1 MSSPPTPLSRPF
13 STYRVQL
20 TPDFGFAQVAEI
32 AGYLRDLGVSHVY
45 LSPILQATPESRH
58 GYDVTDHSRIREEF
72 GGATGFREMAQQLAA
87 HDLGIVIDI
96 VPNHMNTVNAQFWSV
111 LKDGPASPCA
121 SWFDIEWVDGKVAL
135 PVLGDDTPPVVDG
148 DVLRYHEHAFPHP
161 GHYRLVD
168 WREGPGYRRFFDVS
182 TLIGLRVEDPSV
194 LFATHE
200 VIFWLLDEGLV
211 DGLRVDHPDGL
222 ADPRGYL
229 ERLRARA
236 GSAWTVVEKILIGPE
251 RLPADWAC
259 DGTTGYE
266 VLNRVNGL
274 FVDPAGKEPL
284 IRLFTELTGQPADYR
299 PVMAQ
304 AKQDVLD
311 LFFGAEVDRLARA
324 TSCDPA
330 AVRELLAAM
339 PVYRAYVVPG
349 EPPPPVAVETV
360 ELAAAS
366 CSPAVRPLV
375 HEVLYGSA
383 ESIVRFQ
390 QTCGPVMAKGVEDT
404 ALYRWFPL
412 ACLNE
417 VGGEPDV
424 FGISVQEFHE
434 FCGEMSPYTM
444 TTLSTH
450 DTKRSEDVRARLS
463 VLSELPG
470 EWAAAV
476 AEWSAQVSF
485 DPHLDYL
492 AWQNLMAAWP
502 ISAER
507 FTEYLL
513 KAAREAKTAI
523 SWVNPDPDYERRLR
537 AFAAAAVR
545 LPIGGF
551 TERIDRYAMS
561 NSLGAK
567 LVQLMMPGVPDVYQG
582 NETTDFSLVDP
593 DNRRPI
599 TYPRKPETSWDSA
612 KLLVTTQALRLRR
625 RLGGAAAYSPLYAD
639 GPQADHVIAFA
650 RTTPDTTTPAPPR
663 PATWTFTEEETIWAP
678 EHDPATDPGARP
690 APEAGTAWTPEA
702 GPGARSALGTGAP
715 WSLEAGPAAGL
726 GARPPTQDPTG
737 MPGPGTPGPSTPGTG
752 TPDDGASGG
761 DAADAGVPSVD
772 APRSRAAATAD
783 TDPGAGAA
791 TCGEAN
797 AAAHGDA
804 RERARTHAAQGTR
817 PADAYRVRA
826 DVGYGAP
833 PADEHGAH
841 LDGVGGARTD
851 DVHGVRPDGEH
862 AGQSRGEHGDH
873 PDGEGVRPDGERGG
887 SVEPEQRAGAVAE
900 EQGGGVA
907 GVGGRPRAVVV
918 ATRLP
923 VGLAAAGGWGSTTL
937 TLPAGTWRDLLTGGL
952 FTGRIPLAHLLGQY
966 PVSLLE
972 RHDL

>member
-1 MSSPPTPLSRPF
+1 MSRPA

-20 TPDFGFAQVAEI
+20 TPDFGFAEVAAI

-45 LSPILQATPESRH
+45 LSPVLQSVPESRH

-72 GGATGFREMAQQLAA
+72 GGANGFREMAQQLAA
-87 HDLGIVIDI
+87 HDLGIVVDI

-111 LKDGPASPCA
+111 LAEGPASPYA
-121 SWFDIEWVDGKVAL
+121 HWFDIEWVDGKVAL
-135 PVLGDDTPPVVDG
+135 PVIGDDVEPVVDG
-148 DVLRYHEHAFPHP
+148 DVLRYHEHAFPYP

-182 TLIGLRVEDPSV
+182 SLIGLRVEDPSV
-194 LFATHE
+194 FFATHE

-229 ERLRARA
+229 ERLRTRA
-236 GSAWTVVEKILIGPE
+236 GERWTVVEKILIGPE
-251 RLPADWAC
+251 RLPSDWAC
-259 DGTTGYE
+259 DGTTGYD

-274 FVDPAGKEPL
+274 FVDPSGKDPL
-284 IRLFTELTGQPADYR
+284 IQIFTDMTGQPAEYR

-304 AKQDVLD
+304 AKRDVLD

-324 TSCDPA
+324 TACDPA

-349 EPPPPVAVETV
+349 EPAPPESVEIV
-360 ELAAAS
+360 EMAAES
-366 CSPAVRPLV
+366 CSPAVQPLV
-375 HEVLYGSA
+375 RQVLYGSP

-417 VGGEPDV
+417 VGGEPDA
-424 FGISVQEFHE
+424 FGVSVEEFHD
-434 FCGEMSPYTM
+434 FCAEMSPYTM

-463 VLSELPG
+463 VLSEMPG

-507 FTEYLL
+507 FTDFLL

-523 SWVNPDPDYERRLR
+523 SWVHPDPGYERRLR
-537 AFAAAAVR
+537 AFAEAAVR

-551 TERIDRYAMS
+551 TERIEPYAMS

-582 NETTDFSLVDP
+582 NEITDFSLVDP
-593 DNRRPI
+593 DNRRPVS
-599 TYPRKPETSWDSA
+599 YPRKPETAWDSA

-625 RLGGAAAYSPLYAD
+625 RLGGAAPYTPLGAE
-639 GPQADHVIAFA
+639 GERAEHVIAFA
-650 RTTPDTTTPAPPR
+650 R
-663 PATWTFTEEETIWAP
+663 
-678 EHDPATDPGARP
+678 
-690 APEAGTAWTPEA
+690 
-702 GPGARSALGTGAP
+702 
-715 WSLEAGPAAGL
+715 
-726 GARPPTQDPTG
+726 
-737 MPGPGTPGPSTPGTG
+737 
-752 TPDDGASGG
+752 
-761 DAADAGVPSVD
+761 
-772 APRSRAAATAD
+772 
-783 TDPGAGAA
+783 
-791 TCGEAN
+791 
-797 AAAHGDA
+797 
-804 RERARTHAAQGTR
+804 
-817 PADAYRVRA
+817 
-826 DVGYGAP
+826 
-833 PADEHGAH
+833 
-841 LDGVGGARTD
+841 
-851 DVHGVRPDGEH
+851 
-862 AGQSRGEHGDH
+862 
-873 PDGEGVRPDGERGG
+873 GER
-887 SVEPEQRAGAVAE
+887 PQAVA
-900 EQGGGVA
+900 VA
-907 GVGGRPRAVVV
+907 V

-923 VGLAAAGGWGSTTL
+923 VRLAATGWGTTTL
-937 TLPAGTWRDLLTGGL
+937 TLPPGAWRDLLTGAL
-952 FTGRIPLAHLLGQY
+952 VSGRTPLAHLLGQY
-966 PVSLLE
+966 PVALLE

>member
-1 MSSPPTPLSRPF
+1 MSSPPNPPRPV

-20 TPDFGFAQVAEI
+20 TPDFGFAQVAQI

-45 LSPILQATPESRH
+45 LSPILQSTPESQH

-87 HDLGIVIDI
+87 QDLGIVVDI

-111 LKDGPASPCA
+111 LKDGPASPYA
-121 SWFDIEWVDGKVAL
+121 SWFDIDWVDGKVAL

-182 TLIGLRVEDPSV
+182 SLIGLRVEDPSV

-251 RLPADWAC
+251 RLPGDWAC
-259 DGTTGYE
+259 DGTTGYD

-274 FVDPAGKEPL
+274 FVDPAGKQPL
-284 IRLFTELTGQPADYR
+284 IRLFTELTGQPAEYR

-304 AKQDVLD
+304 AKQEVLD
-311 LFFGAEVDRLARA
+311 LFFGAEVDRLAKS

-349 EPPPPVAVETV
+349 EPPPPSSVETV

-375 HEVLYGSA
+375 QEVLYGSA
-383 ESIVRFQ
+383 DAIVRFQ
-390 QTCGPVMAKGVEDT
+390 QSCGPVMAKGVEDT

-424 FGISVQEFHE
+424 FGVPVEEFHE
-434 FCGEMSPYTM
+434 FCAQMPPYTM

-463 VLSELPG
+463 VLSEMPG

-492 AWQNLMAAWP
+492 AWQNVMAAWP

-507 FTEYLL
+507 LTDYLL

-523 SWVNPDPDYERRLR
+523 SWVNPDPGYERRLR
-537 AFAAAAVR
+537 AFAEAAVR

-551 TERIDRYAMS
+551 TERVDPYAMC

-593 DNRRPI
+593 DNRRPV

-625 RLGGAAAYSPLYAD
+625 RLGGAAAYLPLYAE
-639 GPQADHVIAFA
+639 GERADHVIAFA
-650 RTTPDTTTPAPPR
+650 RA
-663 PATWTFTEEETIWAP
+663 
-678 EHDPATDPGARP
+678 ATDIPL
-690 APEAGTAWTPEA
+690 PETAEAWAGTAPE
-702 GPGARSALGTGAP
+702 GDVWGRG
-715 WSLEAGPAAGL
+715 EADGGL
-726 GARPPTQDPTG
+726 GARGASEGDGQVRGEVNDG
-737 MPGPGTPGPSTPGTG
+737 FGARAAGGDGRAWG
-752 TPDDGASGG
+752 EADDGL
-761 DAADAGVPSVD
+761 GV
-772 APRSRAAATAD
+772 RAAAGGDGRARGEVDGRSGARAAVGGDGHMRAD
-783 TDPGAGAA
+783 ASADS
-791 TCGEAN
+791 
-797 AAAHGDA
+797 
-804 RERARTHAAQGTR
+804 RARTHAEAGTDAGIR
-817 PADAYRVRA
+817 ATAALDAADQDAAALDSAALNAADRDTADRDTAPEAGAPADTDAEHPSQAADGHPPQATDEHPAQATDEHPAQAAGGHRPRAADERRTHDTGEDSSQAGEKPWPQVAGEHQVPAVEDERVRA
-826 DVGYGAP
+826 
-833 PADEHGAH
+833 
-841 LDGVGGARTD
+841 
-851 DVHGVRPDGEH
+851 
-862 AGQSRGEHGDH
+862 
-873 PDGEGVRPDGERGG
+873 
-887 SVEPEQRAGAVAE
+887 VAE
-900 EQGGGVA
+900 A
-907 GVGGRPRAVVV
+907 GVRPRAVVV

-923 VGLAAAGGWGSTTL
+923 VRLAAEGGWGATTL
-937 TLPAGTWRDLLTGGL
+937 TLPAGTWRDLLTGAL